1 MRANED
7 RRGIVLVTVLWA
19 IVLLSALAMA
29 AATTFRGYAGVM
41 AVERDAVRA
50 QGLIDAG
57 LEVAAGIAWTSDRP
71 MRDFRTTLA
80 LPAGSVALRLDDEGG
95 RIDLNKA
102 PMPVLSSLLRSV
114 GAAQPEAL
122 AQHIVDQRR
131 PPEGAPPAGTSAAKD
146 NPEQKEDA
154 PFTDVRQLARIP
166 GMQPEWIT
174 ALRPLVTVFGDK
186 TINPLTAPAAVLAA
200 LPGVDPARLDAFL
213 ETRRRDPTDAKRLAG
228 LLGAAVEDYLG
239 ERTQQT
245 LSVRIRATLPDG
257 YGAGAR
263 AVIVLL
269 SGDREPYRVLAW
281 DGARAPAD
289 ETGSRP

>member
-1 MRANED
+1 MRANEH

-71 MRDFRTTLA
+71 MQDFRTTLA

-95 RIDLNKA
+95 LIDLNKA
-102 PMPVLSSLLRSV
+102 PAPVLSGLLRSV
-114 GAAQPEAL
+114 GAAQPDAL
-122 AQHIVDQRR
+122 AQRIVDQRR
-131 PPEGAPPAGTSAAKD
+131 PPEEAAPAATSAAKD
-146 NPEQKEDA
+146 HPEQREDA

-166 GMQPEWIT
+166 GMRPEWIA
-174 ALRPLVTVFGDK
+174 ALRPLVTVFGDR
-186 TINPLTAPAAVLAA
+186 TINPLTAPPAVLAA

-213 ETRRRDPTDAKRLAG
+213 DTRRRYPTDAKRLAG

-239 ERTQQT
+239 GRTQQT

-257 YGAGAR
+257 YGAGAH

-281 DGARAPAD
+281 DGAPASAD